1 MIIYVFSPS
10 RVTIKE
16 HLPGGGVHPDGAGP
30 SCLGGVGM
38 REGGISLSTN
48 LNSSVDSMMPP
59 DPSAGLFCV

>member
-1 MIIYVFSPS
+1 M
-10 RVTIKE
+10 
-16 HLPGGGVHPDGAGP
+16 HLPGGGIHPDGAGP